1 MVGGKSRTW
10 QRGAKFVLN
19 CIVLRNVIGLR
30 ASGLCLGPASLQP
43 PFMSVLTIYVLVL
56 VLLPG
61 HRCRGSSDLE
71 MFKFKSAC

>member
-30 ASGLCLGPASLQP
+30 ASGLCLGPASHQP

-56 VLLPG
+56 LPG
-61 HRCRGSSDLE
+61 HWCRGSSDLE
-71 MFKFKSAC
+71 MFKFKSVC